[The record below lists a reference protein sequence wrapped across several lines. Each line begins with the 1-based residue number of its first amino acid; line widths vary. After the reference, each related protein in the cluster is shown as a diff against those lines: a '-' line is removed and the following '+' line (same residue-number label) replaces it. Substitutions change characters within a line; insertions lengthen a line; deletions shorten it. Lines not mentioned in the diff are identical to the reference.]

1 MRILPF
7 VVNGQKLEKSDN
19 ESFESL
25 IRGSTGYLK
34 CSFTFD
40 ESWDGYTKAVEFLST
55 ESSQYFFLNKDN
67 TIDIPSNITSLP
79 YFKVKLIG
87 ILDKESK
94 FSTNAVLVKQKRGY

>member
-1 MRILPF
+1 MKTLPF
-7 VVNGQKLEKSDN
+7 EVNGQKLEKSDN

-40 ESWDGYTKAVEFLST
+40 ESWDGYTKAVEFLSI
-55 ESSQYFFLNKDN
+55 ESPKYFFLNKDN

-79 YFKVKLIG
+79 YFNVKLIG
-87 ILDKESK
+87 ILGKESK

>member
-7 VVNGQKLEKSDN
+7 VVNGQTLDKADE

-40 ESWDGYTKAVEFLST
+40 ESWNGYTKAVEFLST

-67 TIDIPSNITSLP
+67 TIDIPSNITSDNVAWKSKIVEIGVGKSLTNTPINKP
-79 YFKVKLIG
+79 YEG
-87 ILDKESK
+87 
-94 FSTNAVLVKQKRGY
+94 

>member
-1 MRILPF
+1 MKTLPF
-7 VVNGQKLEKSDN
+7 KVNGQKLEKSDN

-55 ESSQYFFLNKDN
+55 ESPQYFFLNKDN

-87 ILDKESK
+87 ILGKESK
-94 FSTNAVLVKQKRGY
+94 FFTNAVLVKQKRGY